1 MSKAFRRLKA
11 IFARKNGNLGPS
23 PSSPRRGGD
32 PLEFIYNKP
41 NALSPLPSGEGWGGA
56 KNAYLLMRRYTI
68 LYRLTL
74 CLAFLLS
81 ASCSRK
87 DTRPLPEELTC
98 AERLM
103 WQAPDSALHVLQTM
117 PVPPESQR
125 LAHATWALLTAQA
138 KYRLGLSQT
147 DSLIHIAC
155 DYFHRHGDAR
165 QKAYTYNYMASISKE
180 LQRQE
185 EAQHFYHLA
194 AEEVECTDE
203 HRLGYLIYS
212 GLADLYAYQ
221 DLGEYALNMGNK
233 AAVYAR
239 KCNDSAYISSAEL
252 LQARAYTVLDSLK
265 EAVPH
270 YKESL
275 NFTQNLQSLGNISG
289 ELAGLYKQLTM
300 PDSALYYVRRMIA
313 INRKLGKRES
323 AAGNTVISGIYKAA
337 HMPDSAIYY
346 TEKILNDKN
355 ASLSQT
361 ASAHQ
366 NLYLLYE
373 AQKQYKEAA
382 DHCFRFCQSLDSLF
396 RMNQSRALADIQAK
410 YDYQNVLIEKN
421 KIKVRSL
428 TLLSIVLCVAVL
440 SIYLFQRKLRQK
452 ERILHKVQE
461 EARSKEI
468 QIQSNESQ
476 IAYLQ
481 NCITE
486 LNKQIEASKESE
498 LLDLRDNLLLQIHQ
512 LEQTNQTLQQEVE
525 AQRTAPSQIASE
537 DRLEV
542 ERLRKRCKM
551 LNAYLIQ
558 QTPVFRALTEG
569 PVQNL
574 SAEQWN
580 ELKEVL
586 NLYYDQFAEKLE
598 QTYQLSET
606 DIEMCCLLKLKLPLA
621 RIASYLHIAPDSVKK
636 KKARLKKDLEKKLGG
651 WGTHSSFD
659 SWLWD
664 L

>member
-1 MSKAFRRLKA
+1 
-11 IFARKNGNLGPS
+11 
-23 PSSPRRGGD
+23 
-32 PLEFIYNKP
+32 
-41 NALSPLPSGEGWGGA
+41 
-56 KNAYLLMRRYTI
+56 MRRYTI

-74 CLAFLLS
+74 CLVFLLS

-103 WQAPDSALHVLQTM
+103 WQAPDSALHVLQSM

-165 QKAYTYNYMASISKE
+165 QKAYTYNYMAGISKE

-185 EAQHFYHLA
+185 EAQRFYHLA
-194 AEEVECTDE
+194 AEEVERTDE

-221 DLGEYALNMGNK
+221 DMGEYSLQMADK
-233 AAVYAR
+233 AAEYAGLC
-239 KCNDSAYISSAEL
+239 KDSAYISAAITL
-252 LQARAYTVLDSLK
+252 KARSYILLDSL
-265 EAVPH
+265 E
-270 YKESL
+270 
-275 NFTQNLQSLGNISG
+275 ISTRNYRTALLFANNPIDKSDVNN
-289 ELAGLYKQLTM
+289 ELAGIYRRLDM
-300 PDSALYYVRRMIA
+300 PDSALYYMRQMIA
-313 INRKLGKRES
+313 INEKIGRKES
-323 AAGNTVISGIYKAA
+323 AAENTVISDIYMAV

-346 TEKILNDKN
+346 TEKILSDKN
-355 ASLSQT
+355 AGLSQT

-373 AQKQYKEAA
+373 EQKQYKEAA
-382 DHCFRFCQSLDSLF
+382 DHCFQFCQSLDSLF

-452 ERILHKVQE
+452 ERILHRVQE
-461 EARSKEI
+461 EAHSKEI

-542 ERLRKRCKM
+542 ERLRKRCKT

>member
-1 MSKAFRRLKA
+1 
-11 IFARKNGNLGPS
+11 
-23 PSSPRRGGD
+23 
-32 PLEFIYNKP
+32 
-41 NALSPLPSGEGWGGA
+41 
-56 KNAYLLMRRYTI
+56 MRRYTI

-87 DTRPLPEELTC
+87 DTRPLPEELVR

-165 QKAYTYNYMASISKE
+165 QKAYTYNYMAGISKE

-185 EAQHFYHLA
+185 EAQRFYHLA
-194 AEEVECTDE
+194 AAEVERTDD

-221 DLGEYALNMGNK
+221 DMGEYSLQMADK
-233 AAVYAR
+233 AAEYAGLC
-239 KCNDSAYISSAEL
+239 KDSAYISAAITL
-252 LQARAYTVLDSLK
+252 KARSYILLDSL
-265 EAVPH
+265 E
-270 YKESL
+270 
-275 NFTQNLQSLGNISG
+275 ISTRNYRTALLFANNPIDKSDVNN
-289 ELAGLYKQLTM
+289 ELAGIYRRLDM
-300 PDSALYYVRRMIA
+300 PDSALYYMRQMIA
-313 INRKLGKRES
+313 INEKIGRKES
-323 AAGNTVISGIYKAA
+323 AAENTVISDIYMAV

-346 TEKILNDKN
+346 TEKILSDKN
-355 ASLSQT
+355 AGLSQT

-373 AQKQYKEAA
+373 EQKQYKEAA
-382 DHCFRFCQSLDSLF
+382 DHCFQFCQFLDSLF

-452 ERILHKVQE
+452 ERILHRVQE
-461 EARSKEI
+461 EAHSKEI

-486 LNKQIEASKESE
+486 LNKQIEAEKEHWLKEVKVLEKDREQHSQYITDLE
-498 LLDLRDNLLLQIHQ
+498 ELRDKLLLQINQ
-512 LEQTNQTLQQEVE
+512 LEQTNQVLQQEIE
-525 AQRTAPSQIASE
+525 SQCAYPLQITAE
-537 DRLEV
+537 DRQEI
-542 ERLRKRCKM
+542 ERLRKRCKT
-551 LNAYLIQ
+551 LNTYLIQ

>member
-1 MSKAFRRLKA
+1 
-11 IFARKNGNLGPS
+11 
-23 PSSPRRGGD
+23 
-32 PLEFIYNKP
+32 
-41 NALSPLPSGEGWGGA
+41 
-56 KNAYLLMRRYTI
+56 MRRYTI

-87 DTRPLPEELTC
+87 DTRPLPEELTR
-98 AERLM
+98 AERLV
-103 WQAPDSALHVLQTM
+103 WENPDSALHVLQTM

-165 QKAYTYNYMASISKE
+165 QKAYTYNYMAGISKE

-194 AEEVECTDE
+194 AAEVERTDD

-221 DLGEYALNMGNK
+221 DMGEYSLQMADK
-233 AAVYAR
+233 AAEHAGLC
-239 KCNDSAYISSAEL
+239 KDSAYISAAITL
-252 LQARAYTVLDSLK
+252 KARSYILLDSL
-265 EAVPH
+265 E
-270 YKESL
+270 
-275 NFTQNLQSLGNISG
+275 ISTHNYRTALLFANNPIDKSDVNN
-289 ELAGLYKQLTM
+289 ELAGIYRRLDM
-300 PDSALYYVRRMIA
+300 PDSALYYMRQMIA
-313 INRKLGKRES
+313 INEKIGRKES
-323 AAGNTVISGIYKAA
+323 AAENTVISDIYMAV

-373 AQKQYKEAA
+373 EQKQYKEAA
-382 DHCFRFCQSLDSLF
+382 DHCFQFCQSLDSMY

-440 SIYLFQRKLRQK
+440 FIYLFQRKLRQK

-486 LNKQIEASKESE
+486 LNKQIEASKENE

-542 ERLRKRCKM
+542 ERLRKRCKT

-558 QTPVFRALTEG
+558 QTPVFRALTED

-636 KKARLKKDLEKKLGG
+636 KKGRLKKDLEKKLGG

>member
-1 MSKAFRRLKA
+1 
-11 IFARKNGNLGPS
+11 
-23 PSSPRRGGD
+23 
-32 PLEFIYNKP
+32 
-41 NALSPLPSGEGWGGA
+41 
-56 KNAYLLMRRYTI
+56 MRRYTI

-87 DTRPLPEELTC
+87 DTRPLPEELVR

-103 WQAPDSALHVLQTM
+103 WQAPDSALHVLQSM

-165 QKAYTYNYMASISKE
+165 QKAYTYNYMAGISKE

-185 EAQHFYHLA
+185 EAQRFYHLA
-194 AEEVECTDE
+194 AEEVERTDDN
-203 HRLGYLIYS
+203 RLGYLIYS

-275 NFTQNLQSLGNISG
+275 NFTQNLQSLGNING
-289 ELAGLYKQLTM
+289 ELAELYSQLAM
-300 PDSALYYVRRMIA
+300 PDSALYYMRQMIA
-313 INRKLGKRES
+313 INKKMGHKEN
-323 AAGNTVISGIYKAA
+323 AARNTIIGGIYKTA

-355 ASLSQT
+355 ASLSQI
-361 ASAHQ
+361 AGAHQ

-486 LNKQIEASKESE
+486 LNKQIEAEKEHWLKE
-498 LLDLRDNLLLQIHQ
+498 VKVLEKDREQHGQYITDLEELRDKLLLQINQ
-512 LEQTNQTLQQEVE
+512 LEQTNQVLQQEIE
-525 AQRTAPSQIASE
+525 SQCAYPLQIIAE
-537 DRLEV
+537 DRQEI
-542 ERLRKRCKM
+542 ERLRKRCKT

-636 KKARLKKDLEKKLGG
+636 KKGRLKKDLEKKLGG